1 MASDCAA
8 GLALV
13 TGATG
18 FIGGRL
24 VWELLAAGQPV
35 RGLSRS
41 PDPAAPWLMPGDL
54 ADIAS
59 LEAACVGVDTLYHCA
74 GYAHAFQARQAE
86 EAQRHW
92 AVNHQGV
99 VNLLAAARKAGVR
112 RFVFLSS
119 VKAMG
124 EPGTGRVDEHW
135 DLPPDSDYGRAK
147 RAAEEAVLA
156 SDLDSVVLRLAMV
169 YGHGGRGNL
178 ERMARLVA
186 RGWFP
191 PLPETGNH
199 RSMIH
204 VGDVVALMR
213 QVAADPRAWGKTFI
227 ASHGEAPSGRQLY
240 DALRLALGKPAI
252 RWAVPTWILGV
263 AAQVAGWA
271 EAASG
276 RRLPFNPE
284 VRSRLLDSAWYSPAL
299 LHRELGWTAR
309 VSLAEGLAEMLHG
322 HLPGRTHPEF
332 RESARGE

>member
-1 MASDCAA
+1 VLDQAGP

-24 VWELLAAGQPV
+24 VRELQAAGHPV
-35 RGLSRS
+35 RGLSRT
-41 PDPAAPWLMPGDL
+41 PPPTTPWLVAGDL
-54 ADIAS
+54 SDTAA
-59 LEAACVGVDTLYHCA
+59 LAAACAGVDTIYHCA
-74 GYAHAFQARQAE
+74 GYAHAFHAQRAE
-86 EAQRHW
+86 EAECHW

-99 VNLLAAARKAGVR
+99 VNLLAAARQAGVR

-124 EPGTGRVDEHW
+124 EPGSGPVDETW
-135 DLPPDSDYGRAK
+135 ARPPDSDYGRAK

-156 SDLDSVVLRLAMV
+156 SGLDCVVLRPAMV

-178 ERMARLVA
+178 ERMVRFVE

-199 RSMIH
+199 RSLIH
-204 VGDVVALMR
+204 VSDVVALM
-213 QVAADPRAWGKTFI
+213 QKVAADPRAWGQTFI

-240 DALRLALGKPAI
+240 AALRAALGKPPLA
-252 RWAVPTWILGV
+252 WAVPAWCLGV
-263 AAQVAGWA
+263 AARLGGWG
-271 EAASG
+271 ERLTG

-284 VRSRLLDSAWYSPAL
+284 VRSRLLDSAWYSPARL
-299 LHRELGWTAR
+299 ERELGWSAR
-309 VSLAEGLAEMLHG
+309 VSLVEGLAEMLG
-322 HLPGRTHPEF
+322 GSPPARAEF
-332 RESARGE
+332 RESAHGE